1 MALIVPVADTVH
13 VAAAPTFTDGSVN
26 RVNDKSGVALFAN
39 SYLNKSAL
47 ST

>member
-1 MALIVPVADTVH
+1 MALIVPDSDTVH
-13 VAAAPTFTDGSVN
+13 VAAAPIFTDGSVN
-26 RVNDKSGVALFAN
+26 RENDSLGSSAFAN